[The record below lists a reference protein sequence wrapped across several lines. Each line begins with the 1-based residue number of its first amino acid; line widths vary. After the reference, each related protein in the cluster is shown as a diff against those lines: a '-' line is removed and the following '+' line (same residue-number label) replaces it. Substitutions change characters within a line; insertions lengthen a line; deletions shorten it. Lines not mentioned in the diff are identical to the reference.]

1 MLPDLDIGDH
11 PRGRIK
17 SPRVLHRPQFY
28 NLRIGGDARTCPNKV
43 INAAQ
48 AGTMW
53 RKIVNVISLEL
64 LNLPVGPFILV
75 QVALPNLKVF
85 PGGFHSHKIL
95 PTICISKSM
104 HPTKKPLQEFTRK
117 GLIFNCSS
125 RSFFSNTLWAEVLV
139 LENLTEFDTSFEI
152 LNPVR
157 KIPRS
162 E

>member
-1 MLPDLDIGDH
+1 
-11 PRGRIK
+11 
-17 SPRVLHRPQFY
+17 
-28 NLRIGGDARTCPNKV
+28 V

-104 HPTKKPLQEFTRK
+104 PPTKKPLQGFTRK
-117 GLIFNCSS
+117 GLIFSCSS
-125 RSFFSNTLWAEVLV
+125 RLLLSNTLYADVLV
-139 LENLTEFDTSFEI
+139 LGNLMGKYDQI
-152 LNPVR
+152 MA
-157 KIPRS
+157 IPI
-162 E
+162 